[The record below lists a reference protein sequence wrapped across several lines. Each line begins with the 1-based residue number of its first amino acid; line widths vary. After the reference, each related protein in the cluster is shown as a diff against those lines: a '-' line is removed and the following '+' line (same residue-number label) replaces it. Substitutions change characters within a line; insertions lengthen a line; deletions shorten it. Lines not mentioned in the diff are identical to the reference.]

1 MNILRTTLCACALA
15 LLSLTAMAKDYQ
27 AVAFGAKS
35 DGITLNTR
43 SIQQAIDYISAQG
56 GGRLIFYVGRYLT
69 GSIELKSNVTLVV
82 QEGAVL
88 IASPSVYDQKG
99 APRRALVYA
108 NGQQNIAIT
117 GKGILDGNAQ
127 ALMADQAAQT
137 QRGYLAAADAA
148 KVPTLIAFTDCA
160 GVQVSGLMLQH
171 AAYTPQVYTRCADLS
186 VSDVIFVPS
195 PQATQT
201 AETDQCSRVAMT
213 NNLTYPY

>member
-1 MNILRTTLCACALA
+1 MNIIRTMLCACALA
-15 LLSLTAMAKDYQ
+15 LLPLTAMAKDYQ

-43 SIQQAIDYISAQG
+43 SIQQAIDYIAAQG

-69 GSIELKSNVTLVV
+69 GSVELKSNVTLVV

-88 IASPSVYDQKG
+88 VASPSVYDQKG

-108 NGQQNIAIT
+108 NGQHNIAIT
-117 GKGILDGNAQ
+117 GKGVLDGNAQ
-127 ALMADQAAQT
+127 ALMADVSAQA
-137 QRGYLAAADAA
+137 QRGFLAAAEADKAPA
-148 KVPTLIAFTDCA
+148 LIAFTDCT

-171 AAYTPQVYTRCADLS
+171 AAYTPQVYTRCADVS

-195 PQATQT
+195 PQAAQA
-201 AETDQCSRVAMT
+201 AETDSCSRVTMT
-213 NNLTYPY
+213 NILTYPY

>member
-1 MNILRTTLCACALA
+1 MNIIRTMLCACALA
-15 LLSLTAMAKDYQ
+15 LLPLTAMAKDYQ

-43 SIQQAIDYISAQG
+43 SIQQAIDYIAAQG

-69 GSIELKSNVTLVV
+69 GSVELKSNVTLVV

-88 IASPSVYDQKG
+88 GASPSVYDQKG

-127 ALMADQAAQT
+127 ALMADQATQA
-137 QRGYLAAADAA
+137 QRGFLAAAEADKAPA
-148 KVPTLIAFTDCA
+148 LIAFTDCT

-171 AAYTPQVYTRCADLS
+171 AAYTPQVYTRCADVS

-195 PQATQT
+195 SQAAQA
-201 AETDQCSRVAMT
+201 AETDSCSRVTMT
-213 NNLTYPY
+213 NILTYPY